1 MERRRINTKIK
12 ANNLVAEI
20 KLWSTFCFLLIYL
33 FSPKNLTA
41 PPNDHL
47 FTNFF
52 TQQIFT

>member
-20 KLWSTFCFLLIYL
+20 KLWSIFCFLLIYL